1 MAYRSFS
8 TGTWQDP
15 WFEKLSPEAKLLFI
29 YLWTNDVCNQAGCY
43 IISERRIEF
52 ETGMKFKK
60 IFKELFPKVIWF
72 ENFSVVWVKAF
83 FRRQCANEKF
93 AYAAVRSL
101 HCIPQIIVEEFTR
114 HNLEL
119 IEKHGIDTVSIPYK
133 TEVDTVCESVT
144 DQISSDTDTG
154 PVIPRTR
161 KGIGFDEFWKAY
173 PKKVGKQEAKR
184 AWEKQNGNMPELP
197 TVISKINELKTSE
210 QWTKQNGQFIP
221 NPATW
226 LNRGGWD
233 DEVKIQ
239 VVTPQASYTPPNRIE
254 ELRKKAIEREKYLKG
269 EV

>member
-60 IFKELFPKVIWF
+60 IFKELFPKVEWF

-101 HCIPQIIVEEFTR
+101 HCIPQIIVEKFTQ

-133 TEVDTVCESVT
+133 TEVDTVCESVSVQISS
-144 DQISSDTDTG
+144 DQISSVH
-154 PVIPRTR
+154 PSKRN
-161 KGIGFDEFWKAY
+161 GIGFDDFWKQY
-173 PKKVGKQEAKR
+173 PKRVGKLEAKR
-184 AWEKQNGNMPELP
+184 AWERC
-197 TVISKINELKTSE
+197 SKHRPPLDDILQKIENLKKTE
-210 QWTKQNGQFIP
+210 QWTRDNGQYIP
-221 NPATW
+221 HPATW
-226 LNRGGWD
+226 LNRGGWS
-233 DEVKIQ
+233 DEVKTD
-239 VVTPQASYTPPNRIE
+239 VRSCAPPTWDD
-254 ELRKKAIEREKYLKG
+254 
-269 EV
+269 